1 MEAKCEAPQSA
12 NKCARRHC
20 NSTSCRVLHHVCIF
34 NETLFHLPSPAR
46 GWQVAQ
52 MTIRVPWNSHHLIS
66 YEELAHGTN
75 VSEGVR
81 SLLDSAPITESA
93 CSPPLAWVP
102 VWIINY
108 ADTFYSTIVPLL
120 ELERMGL
127 LRANHTLLIP
137 DTLNKHIHRKCRSV
151 TNGPCQ
157 PPHWFA
163 HLTSHISKLRFMHQL
178 AAGCAS
184 NARAD
189 NCAPPMC
196 FTHLRFCS
204 LRSMFDRQPAGLDI
218 WATAQ
223 AFARRVLP
231 NDAIADGGANAD
243 STAADGRAAKQSGRI
258 VRVLI
263 ERRVAKGMHGRAL
276 SNVDELLQMCAAHEN
291 VHDDYHDDPRGIS
304 GPRQHSR
311 RAEVL
316 PPVSLPLRLQCKAH
330 TFGTLGL
337 AADVKLARWADV
349 LVGMHGAG
357 LTNAFFMKRRSTLVE
372 VRPYGTPRSRDRTR
386 GEQLRTCSAFA
397 SHSVGGRVVCSA
409 DCNLRRQGS

>member
-1 MEAKCEAPQSA
+1 MEAKCEAAESA
-12 NKCARRHC
+12 LKCARRHC
-20 NSTSCRVLHHVCIF
+20 NSTRCRVLHRVCIF
-34 NETLFHLPSPAR
+34 NETLFHKPSPAM

-52 MTIRVPWNSHHLIS
+52 MTIRVPWNSHHQIT

-75 VSEGVR
+75 VSAGVR
-81 SLLDSAPITESA
+81 SLLDSAPVTESA

-108 ADTFYSTIVPLL
+108 ADTFYSTIAPLL

-151 TNGPCQ
+151 NNGPCQ
-157 PPHWFA
+157 SPHWFA
-163 HLTSHISKLRFMHQL
+163 HLTSHVSKLRFMHEL
-178 AAGCAS
+178 AAGCVY
-184 NARAD
+184 NTPAD
-189 NCAPPMC
+189 NCAPPVC

-231 NDAIADGGANAD
+231 NDAIADGGPGAA
-243 STAADGRAAKQSGRI
+243 SADGGAAEQSGRI

-276 SNVDELLQMCAAHEN
+276 SNVDELLQMCAAHED
-291 VHDDYHDDPRGIS
+291 VHDDPRGSFLLS

-311 RAEVL
+311 RAEAP
-316 PPVSLPLRLQCKAH
+316 PPVSPPLRLQCKAH

-337 AADVKLARWADV
+337 AADVKQARWADV
-349 LVGMHGAG
+349 VVGMHGAG

-372 VRPYGTPRSRDRTR
+372 VRPYGLDGKWPVRCARFQ
-386 GEQLRTCSAFA
+386 GALA
-397 SHSVGGRVVCSA
+397 SP
-409 DCNLRRQGS
+409 